1 MDFAV
6 LQSSPLFAGISAH
19 DIEKLCRCLNCRA
32 TYAPAGQYL
41 WHAGDPIT
49 AAALILQ
56 GRIRAELIRETGLR
70 RVAAIHN
77 EGSLIGDILMTEG
90 RNSPVDIIAET
101 DCELLLIPFEG
112 ILSGC
117 SEACTC
123 HSLLRL
129 NLMQEIARKYWQ
141 QRARIACL
149 EAPTLRQKI
158 TLFLRQHANETG
170 SRTFRVPFDRE
181 SMADYLSVNR
191 SALCRE
197 LSAMKQD
204 GLIDYYKESFKLL

>member
-1 MDFAV
+1 MNFSA
-6 LQSSPLFAGISAH
+6 LQASPLFAKISAD
-19 DIEKLCRCLNCRA
+19 DIEKLCRCLHCQTA
-32 TYAPAGQYL
+32 HASAGQHL
-41 WHAGDPIT
+41 WNAGDPVT
-49 AAALILQ
+49 SAALVMR
-56 GRIRAELIRETGLR
+56 GRIRAELIGETGVR
-70 RVAAIHN
+70 RIAAIHR
-77 EGSLIGDILMTEG
+77 EGGLIGDILMTEG
-90 RNSPVDIIAET
+90 RKSPVDIIAET

-117 SEACTC
+117 SAACGC
-123 HSLLRL
+123 HSVLRQ

-158 TLFLRQHANETG
+158 LLFLHQHADEAG
-170 SRTFRVPFDRE
+170 SRIFRLEFDRE
-181 SMADYLSVNR
+181 GMADYLCVNR